1 MTYYPYVGHLDDIDT
16 PSFDLNFGVPEVV
29 YYPAT
34 VYTNYNL
41 LQYHNTFIQ
50 ELVSRYGKLLTCYAK
65 IDTSIINT
73 LDFRNLININGV
85 VYRLQK
91 ISDYD
96 STKDRTTQIELLR
109 LIQGEGVAG
118 EEELETEDELPNDL
132 ITEDE
137 ENQIII

>member
-1 MTYYPYVGHLDDIDT
+1 
-16 PSFDLNFGVPEVV
+16 
-29 YYPAT
+29 
-34 VYTNYNL
+34 L

-50 ELVSRYGKLLTCYAK
+50 ELISRYGKLLTCFAK

-109 LIQGEGVAG
+109 LIQGEGIASG
-118 EEELETEDELPNDL
+118 DEFIEEGDTPSPIISEVTNDK
-132 ITEDE
+132 
-137 ENQIII
+137 IIKER